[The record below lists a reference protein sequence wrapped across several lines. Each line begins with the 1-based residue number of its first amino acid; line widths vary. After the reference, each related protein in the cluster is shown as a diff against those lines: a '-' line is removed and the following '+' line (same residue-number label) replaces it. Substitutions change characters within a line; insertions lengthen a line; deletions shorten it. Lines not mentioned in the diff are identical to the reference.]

1 MDEISYLSD
10 LIKAHNRIF
19 VLSGAGISTESGI
32 PDFRGPGGLY
42 SKYPPYMFEI
52 DFLKQNPDQFY
63 SIYKELLKTIINA
76 FPNPAH
82 FFIARL
88 EKIGKIQLVAT
99 QNIDGLHQ
107 KAGSEKVV
115 ELHGNAT
122 RFYCEKCNTK
132 YEFDEVY
139 KILLDGRVP
148 ICKCGGLIRPD
159 VIFFGE
165 PLKETDLREAFKNAE
180 IADLHLVLGSSLVV
194 YPAASLPLL
203 AIENR
208 IPLVI
213 INMGET
219 QLDSFA
225 HLKIEKPL
233 GKVCSKL
240 IELLAL

>member
-1 MDEISYLSD
+1 MDEILYLAD
-10 LIKAHNRIF
+10 LIKTHHRIF

-52 DFLKQNPDQFY
+52 DFLKQDPDQFY
-63 SIYKELLKTIINA
+63 SIYRDLLKTIVNA
-76 FPNPAH
+76 QPNTAH
-82 FFIARL
+82 FFIAKL
-88 EKIGKIQLVAT
+88 EKVGKIQLVAT

-122 RFYCEKCNTK
+122 RFYCEKCSTK
-132 YEFDEVY
+132 YEFDDVY
-139 KILLDGRVP
+139 KTLLDGKVP
-148 ICKCGGLIRPD
+148 RCKCGGIIRPD

-165 PLKETDLREAFKNAE
+165 PLKEKDLREAFKNAE

-219 QLDSFA
+219 QLDPFA
-225 HLKIEKPL
+225 HIKIEAPL